1 MFRPLF
7 VFIGT
12 RYTRAKRRNHFVSF
26 ISLTSMIGLALGV
39 MVMIVVLSV
48 MNGFDHE
55 MRTRVLGMVPHAS
68 IESATPMDDWRSLGK
83 QALERPQV
91 LAVAPFTQMQGLLSH
106 DGKVQKI
113 LINAVDPVE
122 EAKVSVIGQ
131 FFKPEDGGQGSLA
144 ALEPGGFGLIIG
156 KKAAS
161 KLGVKVGD
169 KLTFVAPE
177 VTVTPAGMFPRL
189 KRFTVVGIFSVG
201 VGEIDGYVAL
211 AHVQDIARL
220 HRWKAGQVQG
230 LRLKFD
236 DLFQAPQ
243 VAWSI
248 AQGLGEQDY
257 FARDWTRTH
266 GNLYQAIRM
275 EKAMI
280 GLLLLLIVAVAAFN
294 IISTLVMVV
303 TDKKGD
309 IAILRTL
316 GASPGQIMAI
326 FMVQGTVIGVVGTL
340 IGATLGMLA
349 ALGISRGIAQLEA
362 WLGIK
367 FLNADVYFIDYLPSQ
382 LLAADVLL
390 VCGAALVLS
399 FLATLYPAWRAAR
412 TQPAEAL
419 RYE

>member
-39 MVMIVVLSV
+39 VVMIVVLSV

-55 MRTRVLGMVPHAS
+55 MRTRVLGMVPHAT
-68 IESATPMDDWRSLGK
+68 IESGEAIDDWQSLAAKVK
-83 QALERPQV
+83 QNPQV
-91 LAVAPFTQMQGLLSH
+91 VAIAPFIQMQGLLTNN
-106 DGKVQKI
+106 GKVSKV
-113 LINAVDPVE
+113 LLNAIDPAQE
-122 EAKVSVIGQ
+122 RQVSIIDNFMQQGKLDDLSPGSFGIVIG
-131 FFKPEDGGQGSLA
+131 D
-144 ALEPGGFGLIIG
+144 
-156 KKAAS
+156 KAAA
-161 KLGVKVGD
+161 KLGAGIGD
-169 KLTFVAPE
+169 KLIFVTPE
-177 VTVTPAGMFPRL
+177 VTVTPAGMFPRM
-189 KRFTVVGIFSVG
+189 KRFTVVGIFHVG
-201 VGEIDGYVAL
+201 AGELDGYL
-211 AHVQDIARL
+211 GITNLQDLARL
-220 HRWKAGQVQG
+220 HRWKPDQVQG

-236 DLFQAPQ
+236 DLFQAPRA
-243 VAWSI
+243 AWNI
-248 AQGLGEQDY
+248 AQQLGEDHFY
-257 FARDWTRTH
+257 ARDWTRTH

-303 TDKKGD
+303 NDKKGD

-316 GASPGQIMAI
+316 GSTPGQIMAI

-340 IGATLGMLA
+340 IGAVVGIFA
-349 ALGISRGIAQLEA
+349 ALNVSAAISALEG
-362 WLGIK
+362 LIGHK

-382 LLAADVLL
+382 LMAEDVLM
-390 VCGAALVLS
+390 VCAAALVLS
-399 FLATLYPAWRAAR
+399 FLSSLYPSWRAAR

>member
-1 MFRPLF
+1 
-7 VFIGT
+7 
-12 RYTRAKRRNHFVSF
+12 
-26 ISLTSMIGLALGV
+26 MIGLALGV
-39 MVMIVVLSV
+39 VVMIVVLSV

-55 MRTRVLGMVPHAS
+55 MRTRVLGMVPHAT
-68 IESATPMDDWRSLGK
+68 IESGDPITDWK
-83 QALERPQV
+83 ALAARVQENSEV
-91 LAVAPFTQMQGLLSH
+91 LAVAPFTQMQGLLTH
-106 DGKVQKI
+106 EGKVQKVLLNGI
-113 LINAVDPVE
+113 DPAQE
-122 EAKVSVIGQ
+122 RKVSIIDNFIQ
-131 FFKPEDGGQGSLA
+131 QGKLDS
-144 ALEPGGFGLIIG
+144 LEPGSFGIMIG
-156 KKAAS
+156 DKAAA
-161 KLGVKVGD
+161 KLGVAVGD

-177 VTVTPAGMFPRL
+177 VSLTPAGMFPRM
-189 KRFTVVGIFSVG
+189 KRFEVTGIFHVG
-201 VGEIDGYVAL
+201 AGEIDGYL
-211 AHVQDIARL
+211 GLTNLDDLARL
-220 HRWKAGQVQG
+220 HRWKPNQVQG

-236 DLFQAPQ
+236 DLFAAPRTSWEIVQ
-243 VAWSI
+243 ELRENNFYS
-248 AQGLGEQDY
+248 
-257 FARDWTRTH
+257 RDWTRTH

-303 TDKKGD
+303 NDKKGD

-316 GASPGQIMAI
+316 GSTPRQIMAI

-340 IGATLGMLA
+340 IGAALGILA
-349 ALGISRGIAQLEA
+349 ALNVSAAISALEG
-362 WLGIK
+362 LIGHK

-382 LLAADVLL
+382 LMAQDVFQ